1 VPVGFLAEEQRRSY
15 GRFFHLDDE
24 DLALIERRRGDH
36 NRLGFGLQLATARF
50 LGAFLADPTDVPE
63 GAVRYVATQ
72 LGVDGPLSVL
82 PRYLEREPTRREHAA
97 EIREARAYRP
107 FGCQPELFRLTRFLY
122 GRAWVAPE
130 RPGVLFD
137 LARLDRLEQ
146 PAPLRALRS
155 ELVVLL
161 PRVDLPDLLLE
172 IHAKTGFAE
181 EFDHVAE
188 GGGARVNDLHK
199 SVCAVL
205 LAEACNVRLDPLVD
219 PSDPALA
226 RGRLS
231 WVQQNYVRNETL
243 ARANARLVDAQGE
256 VPIVSA
262 WGGDEVASVDGLRF
276 VVPAKFREVIFHALR

>member
-36 NRLGFGLQLATARF
+36 NRLGFGLQLATAGF

-122 GRAWVAPE
+122 GRA
-130 RPGVLFD
+130 
-137 LARLDRLEQ
+137 
-146 PAPLRALRS
+146 
-155 ELVVLL
+155 
-161 PRVDLPDLLLE
+161 
-172 IHAKTGFAE
+172 
-181 EFDHVAE
+181 
-188 GGGARVNDLHK
+188 
-199 SVCAVL
+199 
-205 LAEACNVRLDPLVD
+205 
-219 PSDPALA
+219 
-226 RGRLS
+226 
-231 WVQQNYVRNETL
+231 
-243 ARANARLVDAQGE
+243 
-256 VPIVSA
+256 
-262 WGGDEVASVDGLRF
+262 
-276 VVPAKFREVIFHALR
+276 